1 MRRFTIYLM
10 VLALAGFGLAPAYA
24 DGGYGSDNGKSK
36 LAPFQKLIEGEKYRQ
51 AITELDKALVDEP
64 DNADFLN
71 LLAYSNRKLGNFDI
85 ALDNYLK
92 ALKIDPDHRG
102 ANEYLGELYLQLG
115 QPEKAEER
123 LSVLDKE
130 CFFGCDEYDEL
141 KQAIE
146 EYRKKNAS

>member
-1 MRRFTIYLM
+1 MRKFPFYVI
-10 VLALAGFGLAPAYA
+10 VLALAGFGLVPAYA
-24 DGGYGSDNGKSK
+24 DGGYGNDNGKSK
-36 LAPFQKLIEGEKYRQ
+36 LSPFQKLIEGEKYQQ
-51 AITELDKALVDEP
+51 AITELDKALVDAP
-64 DNADFLN
+64 DDADLLN
-71 LLAYSNRKLGNFDI
+71 LMAYSNRKLGNFDS
-85 ALDNYLK
+85 AMDYYLK

-130 CFFGCDEYDEL
+130 CFFGCDEYDKL

>member
-1 MRRFTIYLM
+1 MRKFSIYVI
-10 VLALAGFGLAPAYA
+10 VLALAGFGLVPAYA
-24 DGGYGSDNGKSK
+24 DGGYDNGNGKSR
-36 LAPFQKLIEGEKYRQ
+36 LAPFQKLIEGEKYQQ
-51 AITELDKALVDEP
+51 AITELDKALADAP
-64 DNADFLN
+64 DDADLLN
-71 LLAYSNRKLGNFDI
+71 LLAYSNRKLGNFDS
-85 ALDNYLK
+85 AMDYYLK
-92 ALKIDPDHRG
+92 ALKIEPDHRG

-130 CFFGCDEYDEL
+130 CFFGCDEYDDL

>member
-1 MRRFTIYLM
+1 MSKIRLCVM
-10 VLALAGFGLAPAYA
+10 VLALTGFGSAPAYA
-24 DGGYGSDNGKSK
+24 DGGYSNNNAKSR
-36 LAPFQKLIEGEKYRQ
+36 LAPFQELIEGENYQ
-51 AITELDKALVDEP
+51 LAIIELDKALVDEP

-71 LLAYSNRKLGNFDI
+71 LLAYSNRKLGNFDT
-85 ALDNYLK
+85 ALDYYLK

>member
-1 MRRFTIYLM
+1 MQRFPIYVI
-10 VLALAGFGLAPAYA
+10 VLALVGFGLATAYA
-24 DGGYGSDNGKSK
+24 DGGYGNSNAKSR

-51 AITELDKALVDEP
+51 AITELDKALRDEP
-64 DNADFLN
+64 DDADLLN
-71 LLAYSNRKLGNFDI
+71 LLAYSNRKLGNFDS
-85 ALDNYLK
+85 ALEYYLK

-141 KQAIE
+141 KEAIE
-146 EYRKKNAS
+146 EYRKENAS

>member
-1 MRRFTIYLM
+1 MRKFSIYVI
-10 VLALAGFGLAPAYA
+10 VLALAGFGLVPAYA
-24 DGGYGSDNGKSK
+24 DGGYGNDNGKSK
-36 LAPFQKLIEGEKYRQ
+36 LAPFQKLIEGEKYQQ
-51 AITELDKALVDEP
+51 AITELDQALVDAP
-64 DNADFLN
+64 DDADLLN
-71 LLAYSNRKLGNFDI
+71 LLAYSNRKLGNFDT
-85 ALDNYLK
+85 ALDYYLK